1 MRTLS
6 LEEMQHMGGTSG
18 CGKLTSYIVTGCS
31 VVGAVVGY
39 TRSGWGGI
47 FSTARRYARACRRF
61 CS

>member
-18 CGKLTSYIVTGCS
+18 CGKLTPYIVSGCTA
-31 VVGAVVGY
+31 VGAVVGY
-39 TRSGWGGI
+39 SRGGWRNM
-47 FSTARRYARACRRF
+47 FSMARRYARACRRF